1 MKRGKNKEIL
11 TVAICR
17 SALFS
22 SMATAMEGGEK
33 TGASLS
39 ASVEVSYDDSRRV
52 DDEDNAEECNTL

>member
-1 MKRGKNKEIL
+1 MPLRPKEEEDKDRRDKGIL

-22 SMATAMEGGEK
+22 SMATAIEGGEN

-39 ASVEVSYDDSRRV
+39 ASVEVSYDDSR
-52 DDEDNAEECNTL
+52 